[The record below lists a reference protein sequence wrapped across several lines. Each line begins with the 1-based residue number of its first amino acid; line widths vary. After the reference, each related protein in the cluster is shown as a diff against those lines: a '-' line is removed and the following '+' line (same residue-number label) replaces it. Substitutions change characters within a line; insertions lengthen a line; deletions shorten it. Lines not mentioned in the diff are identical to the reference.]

1 MDQVF
6 EETFLLELPRKIKTG
21 FLSDVRSEQRVIE
34 GNTTE
39 QSVSRATPAD
49 LYKGIKDIMLQIGA
63 DAAAR
68 PLRRGPTIR

>member
-6 EETFLLELPRKIKTG
+6 EETFLLELPHKIKTG
-21 FLSDVRSEQRVIE
+21 FLSDVRSEKRVIE

-39 QSVSRATPAD
+39 QSICRSTAAD

-68 PLRRGPTIR
+68 PL